1 MGLLAEII
9 PCVILAVTV
18 CLEIIFHVFHCI
30 RYLQCARDPIAIRVV
45 HLILNKVSVLYL
57 NTNYVSYNNV
67 FSSSLMWRD
76 RLLYLCESIKII
88 MKIPPLRP
96 TPQKHRW
103 RPNFHY
109 SHVAYLI
116 KP

>member
-76 RLLYLCESIKII
+76 
-88 MKIPPLRP
+88 
-96 TPQKHRW
+96 
-103 RPNFHY
+103 
-109 SHVAYLI
+109 
-116 KP
+116 